1 MSYLKEE
8 LAVFDIVEL
17 WFYVISRIRN
27 GQEHVWIVEGGE
39 A

>member
-1 MSYLKEE
+1 MTLKEE
-8 LAVFDIVEL
+8 LAHFDMVDL
-17 WFYVISRIRN
+17 WFYVIGRVRN